1 MKMKTTLTAL
11 AAVFLFVAPA
21 HAVSFWITASNS
33 EYIEL
38 TEGGTTFRI
47 FLNTLRQGSDAL
59 RAADLIERVQTFTQV
74 RMNKAGIVDLDEPTR
89 MVDPGGWEGGG
100 FGERFFW
107 CDADGVPT
115 PQDQVATTHV
125 CAQGSL
131 VSDVFWDEVDQLFIL
146 TIRNAR
152 DCSQDPTFVSCQ

>member
-1 MKMKTTLTAL
+1 MKLLLSTIFAML
-11 AAVFLFVAPA
+11 LFANPTY
-21 HAVSFWITASNS
+21 AVSFWVVDSNS
-33 EYIEL
+33 DYIEL

-47 FLNTLRQGSDAL
+47 YLDTLRQGSDAL

-89 MVDPGGWEGGG
+89 MVDPGGYEGGG

-107 CDADGVPT
+107 CDEDGTPT
-115 PQDQVATTHV
+115 PGDQEATTHV

-131 VSDVFWDEVDQLFIL
+131 VSDAFWDEDGQMFVL

-152 DCSQDPTFVSCQ
+152 DCSQDATFVSCQ

>member
-1 MKMKTTLTAL
+1 MKTLFSMLFAL
-11 AAVFLFVAPA
+11 AIWASPA
-21 HAVSFWITASNS
+21 HAVSFWVTESNS

-74 RMNKAGIVDLDEPTR
+74 RTNKAGITALDEPTR
-89 MVDPGGWEGGG
+89 MVDPGGYEGGG
-100 FGERFFW
+100 FGEKFFW
-107 CDADGVPT
+107 CDADGIPT
-115 PQDQVATTHV
+115 PGDQELTTHV

-131 VSDVFWDEVDQLFIL
+131 VSDAFWDEVGQMFIL
-146 TIRNAR
+146 TIRNTR
-152 DCSQDPTFVSCQ
+152 DCFQDPTFVSCQ